1 MLNYANEKR
10 YPRSLEVHCITH
22 KEALAIGDPTRA
34 FLELGLVDTWLP
46 HMHIKGWGGHLLGV
60 RYCKTFEGFW
70 KNTSCFIL
78 ISQCALVVSRKSCAL
93 LNALHVHIV
102 GIIVGTYH

>member
-46 HMHIKGWGGHLLGV
+46 HMHIKG
-60 RYCKTFEGFW
+60 
-70 KNTSCFIL
+70 
-78 ISQCALVVSRKSCAL
+78 
-93 LNALHVHIV
+93 
-102 GIIVGTYH
+102 